1 MPIASQKDNEVYKIE
16 NEYYINNINKLD
28 VINHITTLKS
38 LLVKTS
44 GFYNLNANQIQ
55 IIKTL
60 YNLYS
65 ELKNQNKNNIEYKEL
80 IIELSKRTGKT
91 HQQING
97 HIVYMSAIG
106 YLLKDNKKIYIN
118 SIKTLINNYLDEC
131 KEVYND

>member
-55 IIKTL
+55 IIETL
-60 YNLYS
+60 YNLYY

-91 HQQING
+91 HRQING

-118 SIKTLINNYLDEC
+118 SIKTLINNFLNEC
-131 KEVYND
+131 RRFEND